1 MLRRFTKRTRSEIY
15 PDEILLDS
23 QNPSDFDRDR
33 FEGRIER
40 PLTRRSV
47 RFAGVVLSVVLL
59 LLVVRAADLQI
70 IQGTAYAKE
79 ANDNQLAQ
87 KVIVADRGII
97 ADRNGIPLAY
107 NERAQVTDEFA
118 ERKYSTFRGVS
129 NIVGYGKPPAKD
141 SSGTYYRDVFEG
153 TDGIEA
159 AYNTQLAGVNG
170 QKLSET
176 NARGQ
181 IVSESVEMA
190 PQSGQKITLSIDANV
205 TQGLYDTLATIAEQS
220 HFHGAA
226 AVIMNVQTGELL
238 AMTTYP
244 EYDSQA
250 LTDGDA
256 AAISTFNTNPD
267 LPFLN
272 RAIDGLYSPG
282 SIVKPVMAIAG
293 LTEGV
298 INENTQ
304 ITSTG
309 SISVPNPYDKAHPSV
324 FKDWRVNGT
333 MTVRDALAV
342 SSDVFFYE
350 VGGGFKNQPG
360 IGIDKIDHYLRLF
373 GFGTTT
379 GLFGFTEPKGVISSV
394 AWKEANFPGDPW
406 RIGDTY
412 HTAIGQY
419 GTQVTPLQAVRE
431 AAAVAN
437 GGKLLTPTLIA
448 SSTPTFT
455 QLNLPA
461 ENFAIAREGMHQG
474 VQKGIAGAVKFG
486 FVDVAAK
493 TGTAQ
498 VGAQNQYQNS
508 WMIGF
513 WPYDNPKYAYAMVME
528 KGPAGTSIESPSAMG
543 QFFMWLNQNAPQYL
557 Q

>member
-1 MLRRFTKRTRSEIY
+1 MPWRFRKRIHTEID

-23 QNPSDFDRDR
+23 QNPADFDRDR
-33 FEGRIER
+33 FEGRMEQ
-40 PLTRRSV
+40 PLTRRSFFFV
-47 RFAGVVLSVVLL
+47 GC
-59 LLVVRAADLQI
+59 LLVVIALFLVGRAGQLQI
-70 IQGTAYAKE
+70 AQGATYAE
-79 ANDNQLAQ
+79 QANNNQLAQ
-87 KVIVADRGII
+87 KVIIADRGVI
-97 ADRNGIPLAY
+97 ADRNGVPLAY
-107 NERAQVTDEFA
+107 NVRANVSDEFA
-118 ERKYSTFRGVS
+118 QRMYSAFRGIS
-129 NIVGYGKPPAKD
+129 NVIGYVKPPAKD
-141 SSGTYYRDVFEG
+141 SSGTYYRDVFQG
-153 TDGIEA
+153 MDGIEE
-159 AYNTQLAGVNG
+159 AYNTPLAGVNG
-170 QKLSET
+170 EKLSET

-181 IVSESVEMA
+181 VVSESTETP
-190 PQSGQKITLSIDANV
+190 PQSGQKITLSVDANV
-205 TQGLYDTLATIAEQS
+205 TQGMYDTIAKIAEQS
-220 HFHGAA
+220 GFHGAA
-226 AVIMNVQTGELL
+226 GVVMNVQTGEIL

-244 EYDSQA
+244 EYSSQS
-250 LTDGDA
+250 LTDGNT
-256 AAISTFNTNPD
+256 AAINALNANHD

-324 FKDWRVNGT
+324 FKDWRVNGV

-350 VGGGFKNQPG
+350 VGGGYQNQPG
-360 IGIDKIDHYLRLF
+360 IGIDKIDKYLQMF

-379 GLFGFTEPKGVISSV
+379 GLVGFTQPTGVVSSI

-406 RIGDTY
+406 RLGDTY

-419 GTQVTPLQAVRE
+419 GTQITPLQAVRE
-431 AAAVAN
+431 AAAIAN
-437 GGKLLTPTLIA
+437 SGKLLTPTLIA
-448 SSTPTFT
+448 SSTPQFT

-461 ENFAIAREGMHQG
+461 QNFEIAREGMHQG
-474 VQKGIAGAVKFG
+474 VVSGIAGAVKFG

-498 VGAQNQYQNS
+498 VGAHNEYQNS

-513 WPYDNPKYAYAMVME
+513 WPYDHPKYAYAMVME
-528 KGPAGTSIESPSAMG
+528 KGPAGTSIESPTAMG
-543 QFFMWLNQNAPQYL
+543 QFFMWLDANAPQYL